1 VVLMSSSVSHRKS
14 TAPADPVVNGNG
26 NGAKYLSYREAW
38 ARIKLAR
45 QQGFFFEAVTI
56 EESIISDRLL
66 SFLEKRSGV
75 VLKNTTKG
83 NFNQI
88 IQRWFVVATDRYAD
102 QPAELEALAVLNDRL
117 HAWRIGRNEVVHGLV
132 KSKASQ
138 KGDHIANFLIAAE
151 THACSGE
158 KLARA
163 VDARVRR
170 QGKL

>member
-1 VVLMSSSVSHRKS
+1 MALMSSSVSHRKS
-14 TAPADPVVNGNG
+14 TAPADLVVNG

-38 ARIKLAR
+38 ARITLAR
-45 QQGFFFEAVTI
+45 KHGFFLEAVTI
-56 EESIISDRLL
+56 EESIISDRPL

-75 VLKNTTKG
+75 VFKNTTKG

-88 IQRWFVVATDRYAD
+88 IQRWLVVATDRYVG
-102 QPAELEALAVLNDRL
+102 PPVELEALAVLNDRL
-117 HAWRIGRNEVVHGLV
+117 HSWRIGRNAVVHSLV
-132 KSKASQ
+132 KCKASR
-138 KGDHIANFLIAAE
+138 KGDHIASFLNAAQ

-163 VDARVRR
+163 VDPWVRR